1 MEGYWGGQGEVSRCV
16 TVLACHSLVTA
27 LTLVMSHL

>member
-1 MEGYWGGQGEVSRCV
+1 MEGSRGGQGEVSLCV

-27 LTLVMSHL
+27 LILVMSHL